1 MKIKV
6 VIIILAVAC
15 LGLLIGLLVSRN
27 QAEEQHKTD
36 LSLTEDFSNRVDT
49 ANHRVEELNQVNLAL
64 SNDLS
69 SAQQQLTN
77 GLEEVAQLS
86 NSLANANATIAE
98 TKAALIGAQ
107 EMATN
112 LNVRI
117 VDLEAQNK
125 VLDEQANSLSNL
137 LAKLTLEIE
146 DTRNQLAITRTNAV
160 FLQGELQKQLAQKAE
175 LEHKFNDLDE
185 LRIQVKKVKD
195 ERWYARRALLKYDND
210 NKKGG
215 ELLMSRSTSTA
226 RHSSD
231 FDLNV
236 EVHSDGSVRVIPPLG
251 GTNSSAH

>member
-15 LGLLIGLLVSRN
+15 IGLLIGLLASRN
-27 QAEEQHKTD
+27 QAEAQHQTD
-36 LSLTEDFSNRVDT
+36 VSLTEAFSNQVVT
-49 ANHRVEELNQVNLAL
+49 ASNREDELGQVNLAL
-64 SNDLS
+64 SNELS
-69 SAQQQLTN
+69 AAQLQLTN
-77 GLEEVAQLS
+77 GLEQWTQLS
-86 NSLANANATIAE
+86 NSLASANATITE

-107 EMATN
+107 EIATN
-112 LNVRI
+112 LSIRV
-117 VDLEAQNK
+117 VDLEAQNR

-185 LRIQVKKVKD
+185 LRVQVKKIKE
-195 ERWYARRALLKYDND
+195 ERWYARRALLKNDND
-210 NKKGG
+210 LKKGG
-215 ELLMSRSTSTA
+215 ELLMSRPTTNA
-226 RHSSD
+226 RHSAN

-236 EVHSDGSVRVIPPLG
+236 EVGSDGSVRVIPPLG
-251 GTNSSAH
+251 STNLPSH

>member
-15 LGLLIGLLVSRN
+15 VGLLIGLLASRN

-36 LSLTEDFSNRVDT
+36 VSLTEDFSNLVVT
-49 ANHRVEELNQVNLAL
+49 ASNRVEELGQVNLAL

-77 GLEEVAQLS
+77 GLAEVAQLS
-86 NSLANANATIAE
+86 NSLATANTTIAE
-98 TKAALIGAQ
+98 TRAALIGAQ

-112 LNVRI
+112 LSARV

-195 ERWYARRALLKYDND
+195 ERWYARRALLKNDND

-215 ELLMSRSTSTA
+215 ELLMSRSTSSA